1 MARKTKQDALETR
14 NRILDTA
21 ERVFIERGV
30 SRTTLSAIA
39 AASGLSRGAIYWHF
53 KNKIDLFDAM
63 MARVT
68 LPIEEMLDQPAA
80 LRDDPLAHIRL
91 AALNVLHRTAQD
103 AQCRR
108 VFEIVMHK
116 CEFVDEMLEMRQ
128 RISQSRDGCLQKVE
142 QGLQQAVRK
151 GQLPKT
157 VKSRQAAIGLHALID
172 GLIANWVMEPSYFS
186 LANEGERMVDIY
198 LNGLRFTAPP
208 GEKRRRPKRLAA
220 TTRIPERA
228 ISEKNPNSGHSREQR
243 KPGK

>member
-1 MARKTKQDALETR
+1 MARKTKEDAQETR

-21 ERVFIERGV
+21 EQVFIERGV
-30 SRTTLSAIA
+30 SRTSLFAIA
-39 AASGLSRGAIYWHF
+39 TASGLSRGAIYWHF
-53 KNKIDLFDAM
+53 KNKINLFDAM

-91 AALNVLHRTAQD
+91 AALNVLYRTARD

-128 RISQSRDGCLQKVE
+128 RISQSRAACLQKVE
-142 QGLQQAVRK
+142 QGLRQAVRK

-157 VKSRQAAIGLHALID
+157 VNSRQAAIGLHALID

-198 LNGLRFTAPP
+198 LNGLRFIT
-208 GEKRRRPKRLAA
+208 PKSAKPLRSKKLAA
-220 TTRIPERA
+220 MKKIIIRT
-228 ISEKNPNSGHSREQR
+228 
-243 KPGK
+243 